1 MNQTSKK
8 QLIPINANIFTN
20 IQLTKKLSLKDD
32 HKSSYQKQN

>member
-20 IQLTKKLSLKDD
+20 IQLTKKLSVKEDQ
-32 HKSSYQKQN
+32 KFSYQRQN